1 MRFVAPS
8 RKEDRAKR
16 SQRRDRTWIGWEI
29 EPTAKGIAKD
39 FASIGGALQGGAKNG
54 QGKGLFGLA
63 TCYDW
68 VAFFC
73 GREEPALFSLS
84 PASSEEE
91 DW

>member
-8 RKEDRAKR
+8 RRSFRKIAKER
-16 SQRRDRTWIGWEI
+16 SHVDWVGNRTYRERFCFYRWGFTGWWSQEWMDK
-29 EPTAKGIAKD
+29 AKG
-39 FASIGGALQGGAKNG
+39 F
-54 QGKGLFGLA
+54 FGSV